1 MSRGQ
6 LSKTFTSAAFVFR
19 TIARLINYTNKI
31 FNEIDT
37 GFVTD
42 SVQKPI

>member
-1 MSRGQ
+1 MSWGQ
-6 LSKTFTSAAFVFR
+6 LNKTFTNAGIVYR
-19 TIARLINYTNKI
+19 TMARLINYTNKI